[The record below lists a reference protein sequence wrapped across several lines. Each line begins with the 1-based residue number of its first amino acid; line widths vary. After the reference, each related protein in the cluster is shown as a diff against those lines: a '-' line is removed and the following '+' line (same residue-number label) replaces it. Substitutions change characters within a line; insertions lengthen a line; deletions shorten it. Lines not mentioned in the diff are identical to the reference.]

1 MAAKPTDLVPSG
13 AGLAASVP
21 PEACR
26 FPPRCPRFRP
36 GHCDVEE
43 PRWRGFGAE
52 HEAACHYPLER
63 WPMSGEEIRRADE
76 AVAAG

>member
-1 MAAKPTDLVPSG
+1 VAAKPTDLVPSG
-13 AGLAASVP
+13 AGLAA
-21 PEACR
+21 
-26 FPPRCPRFRP
+26 RP

-43 PRWRGFGAE
+43 PQLRGFGAE
-52 HEAACHYPLER
+52 QEAACHYPLER